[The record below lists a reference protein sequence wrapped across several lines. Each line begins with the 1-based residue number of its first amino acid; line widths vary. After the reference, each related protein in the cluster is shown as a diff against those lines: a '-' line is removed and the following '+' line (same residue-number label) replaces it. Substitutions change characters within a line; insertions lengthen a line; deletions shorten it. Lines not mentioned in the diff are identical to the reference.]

1 MKVNDSTHGVVY
13 YLYRYV
19 NSNGTNGTNDTG
31 TVKSKDVLVLQY
43 QDNSYVVVDAET
55 LVIAGQTTRAGK
67 KQDNTVVDN
76 NTNSGNMGQTNNQ
89 QTANNNVQASNN
101 NQANV

>member
-31 TVKSKDVLVLQY
+31 TVKSKDVLVL
-43 QDNSYVVVDAET
+43 
-55 LVIAGQTTRAGK
+55 
-67 KQDNTVVDN
+67 
-76 NTNSGNMGQTNNQ
+76 
-89 QTANNNVQASNN
+89 
-101 NQANV
+101 